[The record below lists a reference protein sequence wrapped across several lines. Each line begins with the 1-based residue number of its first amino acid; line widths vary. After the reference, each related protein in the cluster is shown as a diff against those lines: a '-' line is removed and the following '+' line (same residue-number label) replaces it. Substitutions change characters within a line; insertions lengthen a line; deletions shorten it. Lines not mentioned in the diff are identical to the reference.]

1 MESTGQ
7 SATDT
12 RSIKQVANLYGCTI
26 ATLHYYEEIGLFKA
40 SRNEENGYRVYRGE
54 DFAHLNLIKTLR
66 DMDIPLS
73 EVKRYEASH
82 TLETNIDIL
91 QRELERIESLMGE
104 LRDSRNAVQSALL
117 RYTRALI
124 DAPSEEIKLLDLP
137 ARPCVMVTE
146 ELGDEHNVPL
156 LCAER
161 IHAADMSL
169 NVFGML
175 PTFTL
180 KTEVNAMGA
189 FSATKL
195 MLYSEAPTG
204 AEDSTIP
211 SGLYLSVSF
220 GGPLQR
226 TPEMYGRIVQ
236 QIEAEGLAP
245 CGDPY
250 EFWTI
255 NEYSSYNPNEFVRT
269 LQQRV
274 VKS

>member
-1 MESTGQ
+1 MDTIGQ
-7 SATDT
+7 SNADT

-26 ATLHYYEEIGLFKA
+26 ATLHYYEQIGLFA
-40 SRNEENGYRVYRGE
+40 AERNEDNGYRVFRGE

-73 EVKRYEASH
+73 EVKRYEQSH
-82 TLETNIDIL
+82 TLETNVDIL

-104 LRDSRNAVQSALL
+104 LRDRRNAVQSALL

-124 DAPSEEIKLLDLP
+124 DAPGEETKLLELP

-146 ELGDEHNVPL
+146 ELGDDYNVPL

-161 IHAADMSL
+161 MHAADMPL

-175 PTFTL
+175 TTFTL
-180 KTEVNAMGA
+180 KTEINAMGA
-189 FSATKL
+189 FSAKKL
-195 MLYSEAPTG
+195 MLCSETPTG
-204 AEDSTIP
+204 AEDSLIP
-211 SGLYLSVSF
+211 AGRYLSISF
-220 GGPLQR
+220 GGSLQR
-226 TPEMYGRIVQ
+226 TPEMYDRITRRMD
-236 QIEAEGLAP
+236 AEELAP
-245 CGDPY
+245 CDDPY

-255 NEYSSYNPNEFVRT
+255 NEYSSCNSDEFVRT

-274 VKS
+274 VEK